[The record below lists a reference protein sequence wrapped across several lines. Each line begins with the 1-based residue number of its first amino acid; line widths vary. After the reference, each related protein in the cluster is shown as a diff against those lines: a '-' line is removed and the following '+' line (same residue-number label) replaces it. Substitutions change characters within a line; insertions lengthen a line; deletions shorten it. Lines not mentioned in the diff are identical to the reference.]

1 MHQRHARSRW
11 HGIVRR
17 LPAAVL
23 SGLFMVVS
31 AGLPALA
38 STAQTR
44 ELSVEAKQGSVGV
57 VTLTATQEL
66 PEAIAASTTPAPEAG
81 LIPAPAGETTVDPLD
96 LYRLPTWAEGDGYLV
111 AGAAQS
117 SAHPDRAPPG
127 NQQ

>member
-11 HGIVRR
+11 HGIARR
-17 LPAAVL
+17 LPAVVL

-38 STAQTR
+38 STAQSR
-44 ELSVEAKQGSVGV
+44 ELSVETKPSSVGV
-57 VTLTATQEL
+57 VTLAAAQEL
-66 PEAIAASTTPAPEAG
+66 PEAIAAPTTPAPEAG
-81 LIPAPAGETTVDPLD
+81 LLPPPAGETTVDPLD
-96 LYRLPTWAEGDGYLV
+96 LYRLPMWLERDGHLEPR
-111 AGAAQS
+111 GSQN